1 MPTRRGEMPRSRC
14 GVEEVLR
21 RLLDTQEEQ
30 DRCLFENRETISRKI
45 TLGIDQLD
53 RGERIK
59 RIFDT
64 AASECQHEIA
74 STPDKD
80 DEQRNECRDS
90 LLAYIKI
97 CDVPNG
103 GLIATK
109 LQAVTTNK
117 SGLGL
122 LVCADW
128 SQARAGMH
136 ASHVNIR
143 DNSME
148 GRLVN
153 AVVTA
158 MMLQFQDVDVNSSIA
173 IEQVRTLQT
182 LQDEVA
188 AGVAGQLKR
197 VSEGRKDR
205 VIPLL
210 CIDCR

>member
-1 MPTRRGEMPRSRC
+1 
-14 GVEEVLR
+14 
-21 RLLDTQEEQ
+21 
-30 DRCLFENRETISRKI
+30 
-45 TLGIDQLD
+45 
-53 RGERIK
+53 
-59 RIFDT
+59 
-64 AASECQHEIA
+64 
-74 STPDKD
+74 
-80 DEQRNECRDS
+80 
-90 LLAYIKI
+90 
-97 CDVPNG
+97 
-103 GLIATK
+103 
-109 LQAVTTNK
+109 
-117 SGLGL
+117 
-122 LVCADW
+122 
-128 SQARAGMH
+128 MH

-182 LQDEVA
+182 LQDEVV

-210 CIDCR
+210 GIDCR